1 MIEVGAFL
9 LLYNIILESSHRNTV
24 SETTFRMKIS
34 FKLLRNLRSQVD
46 ILGAKT
52 DFWGLKRVVGVR

>member
-34 FKLLRNLRSQVD
+34 FKLLRNLRSEVD

-52 DFWGLKRVVGVR
+52 DFRGLKRVVG

>member
-1 MIEVGAFL
+1 MTEVGAFL
-9 LLYNIILESSHRNTV
+9 LLYNIISESSHRNKV
-24 SETTFRMKIS
+24 SEITFRMKIS
-34 FKLLRNLRSQVD
+34 FKLLRNLRSEVD